1 MLIQFDLITSIHNK
15 IQYYMLEMQQYGSMM
30 QQYGSMMQHYG
41 SMMQQYWSISYCIIL
56 LALNVLQYI
65 AILQYLTSCL

>member
-30 QQYGSMMQHYG
+30 QQYGSMMQ
-41 SMMQQYWSISYCIIL
+41 QYWSISYCIIL